1 MSKKSCKTA
10 QKLEICPPK
19 VAHLPVAQK
28 IEELLKCIVCTQPSK
43 RIKFGYALCGSCA
56 NFYRYHIN
64 IKKKESDFEKCANK
78 GKCVLD
84 PLAIRDCYRCIW
96 TKFQA
101 IEEKKEELSL
111 KCMVCLLETHNVGL
125 HRGVITCMKCYG
137 FFRLQHS
144 NKKLLKCCQP
154 KCKSTSK
161 CKKCKLAR
169 CLELGMKKPEE
180 DSGNQSKTVGSQSK
194 REKKKMTKDVDHLPV
209 DQKVEQLMKCLICTK
224 PSPHVKFG
232 YALCRSCSNFYRY
245 HINIK
250 KKESDFEKCA
260 NKGKCVLDAL
270 AIRDCYRC
278 IWTKFQAIE
287 EKKEELSLGCMV
299 CLEKRKVGL
308 HQGVITCQKCFDIF
322 RGSFRNKKLLKFC
335 KSKCQDISKCRK
347 CKLRK
352 CITLGMKNNTEAPE
366 RAIEEEVEEGSGNQS
381 RTLRLKKRRNGKIKA
396 APVNKKQKI
405 QDPEDSED
413 DQSDL
418 EAPQEVQ
425 NSEDVEIS
433 EADDE
438 QDSEDDDFGA
448 FEEQQGNNDF
458 MDDFDVPL
466 VPTQANGNHQGIY
479 WGDDSDDDQVPP
491 ANNSQKIRKPRY
503 LESSDSSESYSDDE
517 EPIPKIPLFVI
528 SDSEEDEANNRQE
541 FGDEDSESDSSDSS
555 SDEESE
561 PEPTGPNDLSNMK
574 SISENETGEALEN
587 KKSEKPSK
595 KVRFLDEIEAEHRRQ
610 GTSGLSE
617 EGVGSSGIPDWGDV
631 EEPGLEAS
639 GQYIS
644 KAGSSEKI
652 PKASGS
658 PSHRISK
665 TSGADRS
672 QEADDDLSMNGIDYD
687 QMDEQDNQDYVSH
700 QEQIQRAAGGQD
712 GQDEV
717 PGIEE
722 DPNVGHESS
731 RIHENVKANDQDG
744 RDGLVEDAEAS
755 RMLKDLEADG
765 QDGLVVEASRI
776 QEKVEVANGNQAIGI
791 QEGQVGG
798 QNGQADGPD
807 EQDDKDGQDGLDKND
822 GQDEGQ
828 ENQDAQDRIEVPDTD
843 QDGQGAQDE
852 QNENLPKI
860 RSRKRECH
868 ITVESPEDQPLQKR
882 PRIKMES
889 SEIYGEEDHYRW
901 LKWKIENCPE
911 EPREKPEDVEEF
923 GNPEE
928 QEPSDPIPEE
938 PENVE
943 ELEEIENEED
953 DRPPSPFEGIEIGI
967 DDEIHLNNPE
977 QLTGTFDFRIFN
989 NSKHR
994 IAFYIGFN
1002 NPAFLKTPNQLGSL
1016 DIGGVSNILIQFN
1029 CNASE
1034 LGNDKMFLK
1043 FVIFDGKLDE
1053 DIFDS
1058 FRDETKVW
1066 KKTISALFSE

>member
-56 NFYRYHIN
+56 NFYR
-64 IKKKESDFEKCANK
+64 KKKA
-78 GKCVLD
+78 
-84 PLAIRDCYRCIW
+84 
-96 TKFQA
+96 
-101 IEEKKEELSL
+101 
-111 KCMVCLLETHNVGL
+111 
-125 HRGVITCMKCYG
+125 
-137 FFRLQHS
+137 
-144 NKKLLKCCQP
+144 
-154 KCKSTSK
+154 TSK
-161 CKKCKLAR
+161 NVPIKENASWILWPYAIAIDAYGQNSKRLRRKKKN
-169 CLELGMKKPEE
+169 PEE

-194 REKKKMTKDVDHLPV
+194 REKKKMTKGAEKTCKNTQKLEISLPDVDHLPV

-287 EKKEELSLGCMV
+287 EKKEES
-299 CLEKRKVGL
+299 
-308 HQGVITCQKCFDIF
+308 
-322 RGSFRNKKLLKFC
+322 
-335 KSKCQDISKCRK
+335 
-347 CKLRK
+347 
-352 CITLGMKNNTEAPE
+352 
-366 RAIEEEVEEGSGNQS
+366 
-381 RTLRLKKRRNGKIKA
+381 

-448 FEEQQGNNDF
+448 FEEQQDF

-889 SEIYGEEDHYRW
+889 SEIY
-901 LKWKIENCPE
+901 
-911 EPREKPEDVEEF
+911 
-923 GNPEE
+923 EE